1 MGASVV
7 SVIMLIA
14 SGNVVQLVLTQ
25 SIPPGREPTVSIML
39 GALTAMATSVVGN
52 WVGSGVGSA
61 AKDKPLRK

>member
-1 MGASVV
+1 
-7 SVIMLIA
+7 MLIA

-52 WVGSGVGSA
+52 WT
-61 AKDKPLRK
+61 

>member
-1 MGASVV
+1 M

-52 WVGSGVGSA
+52 WT
-61 AKDKPLRK
+61 

>member
-1 MGASVV
+1 M

-14 SGNVVQLVLTQ
+14 SGNVVRLVLTQ

-39 GALTAMATSVVGN
+39 GALTAMVTSVVGN
-52 WVGSGVGSA
+52 WVGSSAKSA